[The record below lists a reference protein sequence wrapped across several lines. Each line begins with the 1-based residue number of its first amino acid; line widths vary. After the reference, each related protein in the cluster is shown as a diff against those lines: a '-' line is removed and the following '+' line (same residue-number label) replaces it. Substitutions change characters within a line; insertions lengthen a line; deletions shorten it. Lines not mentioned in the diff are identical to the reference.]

1 MKVILLQDVKGTG
14 LKGQVVNVAEGYAR
28 NFLFPRK
35 TAIEATETNMKELE
49 RQKSLVDA
57 KKAKELADAQAL
69 AAKLKELQVVVH
81 AKTGGG
87 SRLFG
92 AITNKDIGDA
102 LEKNYS
108 IVMDRRKIEI
118 KNPIKTLGE
127 QDVVVRLHPE
137 VVLTLKIMV
146 AEA

>member
-14 LKGQVVNVAEGYAR
+14 LKGQIINVAEGYAR

-35 TAIEATETNMKELE
+35 AAIEANDSNMKELE
-49 RQKSLVDA
+49 RQKGLVDA
-57 KKAKELADAQAL
+57 KKAQELAEARAL
-69 AAKLKELQVVVH
+69 GAKLKDLQVVVH

-87 SRLFG
+87 NRLFG

-102 LEKNYS
+102 LEKNHG
-108 IVMDRRKIEI
+108 IVLDRRKIEI
-118 KNPIKTLGE
+118 KGAIKTLGE
-127 QDVVVRLHPE
+127 QEVVVRLHPE
-137 VVLTLKIMV
+137 VVLTIKIMV